1 MNTSLG
7 QLTKIKKLMKTHS
20 ISITGHQG
28 FIKSLR
34 SITKDRG
41 AMKTCPRS
49 ITKDQ
54 DLIETHQ
61 INYQRSRFYKNP
73 LQINYQEIKV
83 QQKPISDKLLE
94 I

>member
-1 MNTSLG
+1 
-7 QLTKIKKLMKTHS
+7 
-20 ISITGHQG
+20 
-28 FIKSLR
+28 
-34 SITKDRG
+34 
-41 AMKTCPRS
+41 MKTCPRS